1 METESPDTQ
10 VDGGFVMGSRAVMA
24 LSGGMDSTSLLLR
37 LLRDGHGVTCVSYEY
52 GQKHSI
58 EIERAK
64 ENIQRLQSMGME
76 VSHKIIDLSS
86 AMGTFHSAL
95 TNHNYKVPE
104 GHYEEIQMKQTVVPN
119 RNAIFSS
126 ILYGMALSISQSED
140 KEVIV
145 ALGVHSGDHAI
156 YPDCRPEFYKALS
169 DAFSMGNWESERVT
183 FELPYIAGDKSTILT
198 DALQSCKVLGL
209 DFDTIMGSTITS
221 YNPDRFG
228 RSSGKSGSDVER
240 ILAFYDIGRVDPIE
254 YVDSWEKVLAN
265 ALKLREEIGHEHH
278 R

>member
-1 METESPDTQ
+1 MQ
-10 VDGGFVMGSRAVMA
+10 Y
-24 LSGGMDSTSLLLR
+24 SL
-37 LLRDGHGVTCVSYEY
+37 
-52 GQKHSI
+52 
-58 EIERAK
+58 
-64 ENIQRLQSMGME
+64 
-76 VSHKIIDLSS
+76 
-86 AMGTFHSAL
+86 
-95 TNHNYKVPE
+95 P
-104 GHYEEIQMKQTVVPN
+104 
-119 RNAIFSS
+119 

-156 YPDCRPEFYKALS
+156 YPDCRLEFYKALS

-183 FELPYIAGDKSTILT
+183 FELPYITGDKSTILR

-265 ALKLREEIGHEHH
+265 ALKLRRRLVMSIIDRDKEWKE
-278 R
+278 RLSP